1 MRSNVGVLLLVPG
14 LSWAGEPPK
23 APFQPY
29 AYAQNAA
36 SLGHG
41 HVALQL
47 GGGYNG
53 VQATGGG
60 LAPED
65 GRAGLL
71 SFGASVGVVGGLQ
84 VDASLQFGDLQ
95 TEAFGLA
102 QSRVEA
108 RVQLVGLR
116 PSLPFQLAL
125 GAGYQSDARFDSALT
140 GLVAMSGQAG
150 PVDLTANLRLAHY
163 FHEGR
168 DPVDIMLVA
177 GALARPTDWLGL
189 GAEYVG
195 EELEEAGDGDEDV
208 SVASANV
215 DGGGRHLVGP
225 TVAFSLAKHHVRIN
239 LSGGAVISSARV
251 GPQIRGSIAYQF

>member
-1 MRSNVGVLLLVPG
+1 MRLIVGALLLLPG
-14 LSWAGEPPK
+14 LVLAGEPPK
-23 APFQPY
+23 AAFQPY
-29 AYAQNAA
+29 AYAQHAE

-53 VQATGGG
+53 VQASGGG

-65 GRAGLL
+65 GRAGLF
-71 SFGASVGVVGGLQ
+71 SFGAAVGVVGGLQ
-84 VDASLQFGDLQ
+84 VDASLQFGDLE

-108 RVQLVGLR
+108 RVQVVGQR
-116 PSLPFQLAL
+116 PSLPFQLAV
-125 GAGYQSDARFDSALT
+125 GAGYQSDARFESAVT

-177 GALARPTDWLGL
+177 GALARPVDWLRV

-195 EELEEAGDGDEDV
+195 EELEEAEEGEDEGE
-208 SVASANV
+208 VANANV

-225 TVAFSLAKHHVRIN
+225 TIAFSLAKHHVRLN
-239 LSGGAVISSARV
+239 LSGGAVISAAPV